1 MKTVTLLLL
10 AAYALS
16 AAEKVPLSLKQ
27 AVEIA
32 LAPDGNS
39 RVRLAA
45 LAIEQS
51 KTRVAQARGALLP
64 NIDGGVSGQNFTR
77 NLRAFGFSFPANIPG
92 LSLPNVVGPITNFD
106 ARLSANLTVFDFA
119 AWKRLDTAK
128 TGVAVAQAEAESQR
142 NLVAEAVARAYVGA
156 LRSTAALQVAQANLT
171 LAESLRKLA
180 LDQKEAGSG
189 TGIEVLR
196 ADVQIANERQRQSL
210 LANEQRRAH
219 LQLARLLNLGLDR
232 ELELTDPLAMPEANL
247 PALAEALIA
256 ARENR
261 KDLSAQTL
269 REQLAR
275 RSYDAIKWERLP
287 GVQAFGDYGA
297 IGLDIESAVGTRAYG
312 ATLRV
317 PIFDGGRR
325 DARRAE
331 ASILLKQDELRTED
345 LRKQVELDVRLA
357 IDAITASAR
366 QVEVAEE
373 GVRLSERELA
383 QAQRRY
389 AGGVTSSIEVVDAQ
403 TRTERARDNR
413 VMALF
418 QYNQARID
426 LAASMGAIHR
436 ILQ

>member
-219 LQLARLLNLGLDR
+219 LHG
-232 ELELTDPLAMPEANL
+232 
-247 PALAEALIA
+247 I
-256 ARENR
+256 
-261 KDLSAQTL
+261 
-269 REQLAR
+269 AR
-275 RSYDAIKWERLP
+275 RHRNLAAGDPEQVLSPGDVSQSDQPAVMVRNQDAHE
-287 GVQAFGDYGA
+287 V
-297 IGLDIESAVGTRAYG
+297 
-312 ATLRV
+312 RV
-317 PIFDGGRR
+317 TFEQR
-325 DARRAE
+325 
-331 ASILLKQDELRTED
+331 
-345 LRKQVELDVRLA
+345 
-357 IDAITASAR
+357 
-366 QVEVAEE
+366 
-373 GVRLSERELA
+373 
-383 QAQRRY
+383 AQR
-389 AGGVTSSIEVVDAQ
+389 V
-403 TRTERARDNR
+403 R
-413 VMALF
+413 VMRQRL
-418 QYNQARID
+418 
-426 LAASMGAIHR
+426 
-436 ILQ
+436 